1 MSVARMRWFSVA
13 RIFVAFGLAVGMAAC
28 GTEDSGNPPPPST
41 PVVSGE
47 SQQTDGGTSGTE
59 SGAGTASLTLEVPSP
74 ARVTAGGSG
83 IQVTATLTG
92 ADGQPAQGETVSF
105 RLSPSSIGT
114 LSASTATSDASG
126 KASVTFQGTQAGTAT
141 ITAVWGSLTQSV
153 SVTVEAP
160 TIEVS
165 TSADTITASDTSG
178 TGATVT
184 FTVKDHAGS
193 PLEGLTVTF
202 ATTLGDLDATTR
214 KTDSNGQAQVK
225 LTSEKVGTAL
235 VTATVQ
241 GTTSDAAQIQVVA
254 GDLATLTL
262 TSDTD
267 RIPTT
272 GKVTLAVQASD
283 AFGNPV
289 DATVT
294 FSAKLDDTGA
304 STGSFSPASVDLVDG
319 KGETTFTPTEEGLV
333 RITAQADGVEKSL
346 DISVEASN
354 QGEPSQIQFQVSSQ
368 EITVQGGGGTETST
382 ITIDVLDVDGN
393 PIEDQPNNLEIVIS
407 EGPRA
412 GENLDGDWE
421 LGETRTLSTQ
431 NGSASVTLHSG
442 TRPGTVLIEVRVTKD
457 SQGNDLA
464 SPLTATV
471 PAITIRSGAP
481 ASLFLTR
488 ANAIQSPGLRGQ
500 GTITHNYLAFVSD
513 RWGNA
518 VPDGTAVYFSAFLDV
533 VLECR
538 NTSVFDKT
546 SGYKEVSC
554 SDGELQKSSDPSDV
568 RATFTS
574 ASKDFEAAGVSPG
587 DILVILT
594 ESNPYGFGGYRV
606 DEVVDAHTLKL
617 ESDVPASATGLQW
630 AIGNNAVS
638 GGGVFTTEGQSSTEG
653 GVATW
658 PFTYAGELVNRP
670 VYVYAEAEGGTQG
683 HGRYFHLS
691 WLADTQIVQLSGPEN
706 GDEVAEST
714 EYTFVF
720 WFTDSS
726 SPSAYAI
733 PDLDVTVTATAGTL
747 GPDDPDDNVYAADT
761 TELWALTSSRSAV
774 ADVSGG
780 ILRFKWTSPGVSAQ
794 TDVTLWIAG
803 GGVSTKLKLTVV
815 P

>member
-13 RIFVAFGLAVGMAAC
+13 RIFVAFGLAVGVAAC

-47 SQQTDGGTSGTE
+47 GQQEDGGTAGTGSGT
-59 SGAGTASLTLEVPSP
+59 GTASLTVEVPSP
-74 ARVTAGGSG
+74 AKVTAGGSG
-83 IQVTATLTG
+83 TQVTATLTG

-184 FTVKDHAGS
+184 FTVKDHAGN

-214 KTDSNGQAQVK
+214 KTDSDGQAQVK

-272 GKVTLAVQASD
+272 GKATLAVQASD

-289 DATVT
+289 DATVAFT
-294 FSAKLDDTGA
+294 AVLVETGD

-346 DISVEASN
+346 DVSVEASN
-354 QGEPSQIQFQVSSQ
+354 EGEPAQIRFQVSSQ

-382 ITIDVLDVDGN
+382 ITINVLDVNGD
-393 PIEDQPNNLEIVIS
+393 PIVDQPNNLEVVIS

-421 LGETRTLSTQ
+421 LGETRTLSTE
-431 NGSASVTLHSG
+431 NGSASATLHSG

-500 GTITHNYLAFVSD
+500 GSITHNYLAFVSD

-533 VLECR
+533 LLECR
-538 NTSVFDKT
+538 NTFEFDPDT
-546 SGYKEVSC
+546 GYTEISC
-554 SDGELQKSSDPSDV
+554 SDGELQKSSDPADP
-568 RATFTS
+568 RATFKS
-574 ASKDFEAAGVSPG
+574 ASKDFEDAGVQPG
-587 DILVILT
+587 DVLVILT
-594 ESNPYGFGGYRV
+594 EENPYGLGGYRV
-606 DEVVDAHTLKL
+606 DDVVDAHTLRL

-638 GGGVFTTEGQSSTEG
+638 GGGVFTTEGEAATEG

-683 HGRYFHLS
+683 HARFFRLS
-691 WLADTQIVQLSGPEN
+691 WLADTQIGQLAGPEN
-706 GDEVAEST
+706 GDDVAKNT
-714 EYTFVF
+714 PYTFTF

-726 SPSAYAI
+726 APSPYAV
-733 PDLDVTVTATAGTL
+733 PDLDVSVIATDGVL
-747 GPDDPDDNVYAADT
+747 ERYDPDDRVYKKSD
-761 TELWALTSSRSAV
+761 TELWAQTSPRSV
-774 ADVSGG
+774 VGGDSGG
-780 ILRFKWTSPGVSAQ
+780 VLRFTWTSPDVSAE
-794 TDVTLWIAG
+794 TDVTLWVAG
-803 GGVSTKLKLTVV
+803 GGTSTKIKVTVQ

>member
-1 MSVARMRWFSVA
+1 MSVARMRWLSATGILAV
-13 RIFVAFGLAVGMAAC
+13 FGLAVGLAAC

-47 SQQTDGGTSGTE
+47 SQQTDGGTAGAGDGT
-59 SGAGTASLTLEVPSP
+59 GTASLAVEVASP
-74 ARVTAGGSG
+74 ARVTAGGGG
-83 IQVTATLTG
+83 IQVTATLMG
-92 ADGQPAQGETVSF
+92 ADGQPAEGETVSF
-105 RLSPSSIGT
+105 RLSPSTIGT
-114 LSASTATSDASG
+114 LSASSATSDASG
-126 KASVTFQGTQAGTAT
+126 QASVTFQGTQPGTAT
-141 ITAVWGSLTQSV
+141 ITATWGSLTRSV

-165 TSADTITASDTSG
+165 TSADEITASDTSG

-184 FTVKDHAGS
+184 FTVKDSAGD

-202 ATTLGDLDATTR
+202 ATTLGDLDATSR
-214 KTDSNGQAQVK
+214 KTDANGQVQVK
-225 LTSEKVGTAL
+225 LTSEQVGTAL

-241 GTTSDAAQIQVVA
+241 GATSDAAEIRVEA
-254 GDLATLTL
+254 APLAALTL

-272 GKVTLAVQASD
+272 GSVTLSVQASD

-289 DATVT
+289 DATVE
-294 FSAKLDDTGA
+294 FSATLEATGA
-304 STGSFSPASVDLVDG
+304 STGSFSPESVDLVDG
-319 KGETTFTPTEEGLV
+319 RGETTFTPTEEGLV
-333 RITAQADGVEKSL
+333 RITAQADGVQKSL
-346 DISVEASN
+346 DVSVEASN
-354 QGEPSQIQFQVSSQ
+354 EGEPSQIRFQVSSQ

-421 LGETRTLSTQ
+421 LGETRTLSTR

-538 NTSVFDKT
+538 NTSAFDKDK
-546 SGYKEVSC
+546 GYQQVSC
-554 SDGELQKSSDPSDV
+554 SDGELQKSSDPSDP

-574 ASKDFEAAGVSPG
+574 DSKDFEAAGVEPG

-594 ESNPYGFGGYRV
+594 EDNPYGLGGYRV
-606 DEVVDAHTLKL
+606 DEVVDAHTLRL
-617 ESDVPASATGLQW
+617 ESDVPAGATGLQW

-638 GGGVFTTEGQSSTEG
+638 GGGVFTTEGQAATQG

-683 HGRYFHLS
+683 HGRYFPLA
-691 WLADTQIVQLSGPEN
+691 WLADTQIVQLAGPEN
-706 GDEVAEST
+706 GDEVAKGT
-714 EYTFVF
+714 DYTFVF

-726 SPSAYAI
+726 SPSPYAI
-733 PDLDVTVTATAGTL
+733 PDLDVTVSATGGTL
-747 GPDDPDDNVYAADT
+747 ARDDPDDKVYVPHD
-761 TELWALTSSRSAV
+761 TELWGQTSSRSVV
-774 ADVSGG
+774 AGVSGG
-780 ILRFKWTSPGVSAQ
+780 VLRFKWTAPDVSAQ
-794 TDVTLWIAG
+794 TDVTIWVAG
-803 GGVSTKLKLTVV
+803 GGVSTKLKLTVL